1 MDSIDR
7 QAAGLPLLASTATD
21 YAMTLSM
28 SASTRTVARIT
39 EYGASISVFSCPTM
53 DLDPAGAAGCDDNM
67 GVSLTEPG
75 QVSKN

>member
-1 MDSIDR
+1 
-7 QAAGLPLLASTATD
+7 
-21 YAMTLSM
+21 
-28 SASTRTVARIT
+28 VARIT